1 MIIDIVG
8 DGIAYS
14 VGANFTPHVL
24 TVNAGEVYCAYCFYM
39 PISSNVNV

>member
-1 MIIDIVG
+1 MHFIG

-24 TVNAGEVYCAYCFYM
+24 TVNAGEVFF
-39 PISSNVNV
+39 SFS